1 MVANSWNRSGNTAS
15 SSNCIN
21 FLEETF
27 AILKNKKFGLFRANS
42 SFCSETV
49 MKFIEDKQIAYV
61 MFCKLYAK
69 LQAAIYLIKNWQVLA
84 MDI

>member
-1 MVANSWNRSGNTAS
+1 MVANCWNRSGNTAS

-27 AILKNKKFGLFRANS
+27 TILKNKKVGLFRVDS
-42 SFCSETV
+42 GFCSETI

-61 MFCKLYAK
+61 MSCELYAK
-69 LQAAIYLIKNWQVLA
+69 LQAAIYSIKN
-84 MDI
+84 